1 MVAASKPRIYPARVV
16 DPGLHDGVVV
26 VAQFAYFEWRQSHRN
41 PTGCV
46 VRVGVEITDSQGGAT
61 VFDALDLSAHRR
73 IEAAFRSCGLTPP
86 ADHLAEALDDLIG
99 RPCVVSAKI
108 ISPRA
113 GTFAGVEKSVIS
125 EWFPP
130 GSSGAV

>member
-26 VAQFAYFEWRQSHRN
+26 LAQLGYFEWRRSASN
-41 PTGCV
+41 PQGV
-46 VRVGVEITDSQGGAT
+46 VTRFAVEITDSQGPAT
-61 VFDALDLSAHRR
+61 IFDACDIASFRR
-73 IEAAFRSCGLTPP
+73 IAAVFRSCGLTPP
-86 ADHLAEALDDLIG
+86 VDHIAESLDDLVG
-99 RPCVVSAKI
+99 RPCIVSAKVI
-108 ISPRA
+108 APRA

-130 GSSGAV
+130 GSAGPA